1 MEIKIEDF
9 LRKTIVD
16 DVKFLIDNKK
26 YYSAL
31 VILSQ
36 TIETL
41 GAFMDNK
48 PFRAKMQS
56 KKRFGLALRFLFPR
70 NYKRAN
76 NDFFLYSKLR
86 NQIAHILIPSTLIN
100 IIEYTGVNNEHMTS
114 NKNGILFISVNQFHK
129 DVELAINRLEEKFN
143 SGEFKTKT
151 VTINFDI

>member
-9 LRKTIVD
+9 LRKTIVN
-16 DVKFLIDNKK
+16 DVNFLIDNKK

-31 VILSQ
+31 IILSQ

-56 KKRFGLALRFLFPR
+56 KKRFGLALKSLFPK

-76 NDFFLYSKLR
+76 NDFFLYNKLR
-86 NQIAHILIPSTLIN
+86 NQIAHILVPSTLIN
-100 IIEYTGVNNEHMTS
+100 ITEYTNTDNEHMTS
-114 NKNGILFISVNQFHK
+114 NKEGVLFISVTQFYK
-129 DVELAINRLEEKFN
+129 DVKLAIDKLEKKFN
-143 SGEFKTKT
+143 SGELKTKIIS
-151 VTINFDI
+151 INFKI

>member
-9 LRKTIVD
+9 LRKTIVN
-16 DVKFLIDNKK
+16 DVKFLVDNKK

-56 KKRFGLALRFLFPR
+56 KKRFGLALKFLFPR

-76 NDFFLYSKLR
+76 NDFFLYNKLR
-86 NQIAHILIPSTLIN
+86 NQIAHILVPSTLIN
-100 IIEYTGVNNEHMTS
+100 ITEYTGANNEHMTS
-114 NKNGILFISVNQFHK
+114 NKEGVLFISVNQFYN
-129 DVELAINRLEEKFN
+129 DVVIAIDKLEEKFN
-143 SGEFKTKT
+143 SGELKAKT
-151 VTINFDI
+151 VTINFEV

>member
-9 LRKTIVD
+9 LRKTIIT
-16 DVKFLIDNKK
+16 DVKFLIDNNR

-31 VILSQ
+31 IILSQ

-56 KKRFGLALRFLFPR
+56 KKRFSLALKFLFPS

-76 NDFFLYSKLR
+76 NDFFLYNKLR
-86 NQIAHILIPSTLIN
+86 NQIAHILVPSTLIN
-100 IIEYTGVNNEHMTS
+100 ITEYSKKENTHLSS
-114 NKNGILFISVNQFHK
+114 NKEGVLYISVNQFFI
-129 DVELAINRLEEKFN
+129 DVISAIDKLEAKFI
-143 SGEFKTKT
+143 SGELKQKKIQ
-151 VTINFDI
+151 INFEV

>member
-9 LRKTIVD
+9 LRKTVVD
-16 DVKFLIDNKK
+16 DVVYLINSKR

-41 GAFMDNK
+41 GAFIDNK

-56 KKRFGLALRFLFPR
+56 KKRFGLALKYLFPK

-76 NDFFLYSKLR
+76 NDFFLYNKLR
-86 NQIAHILIPSTLIN
+86 NQIAHILVPSTLIN
-100 IIEYTGVNNEHMTS
+100 IIEYTKVNNEHMTS
-114 NKNGILFISVNQFHK
+114 NKEGILFISVTQFYN
-129 DVELAINRLEEKFN
+129 DVVLAINKLEEKFM
-143 SGEFKTKT
+143 SGELKTKII
-151 VTINFDI
+151 TINFEL

>member
-9 LRKTIVD
+9 LRKTIID
-16 DVKFLIDNKK
+16 DVIFLINNKK

-31 VILSQ
+31 VLLSQ
-36 TIETL
+36 SIETL

-56 KKRFGLALRFLFPR
+56 KKRFGLALKFLFPR

-76 NDFFLYSKLR
+76 NDFFLYNKLR

-100 IIEYTGVNNEHMTS
+100 ITEYTNVDNEHMTS
-114 NKNGILFISVNQFHK
+114 NKEGVLFISVTQFYK
-129 DVELAINRLEEKFN
+129 DVELAIDKLEKKFN
-143 SGEFKTKT
+143 SGELKAKII
-151 VTINFDI
+151 TINFEL